1 MSGATFEGIKVGDT
15 LILAT
20 GNRYR
25 SDGPVTV
32 SRIGSKYVYVAEN
45 GHEMRGRFHRKDG
58 TEDTQYG
65 ARSRLYTPEQ
75 YREQAERSELLENL
89 RKAGIDVKYEV
100 RSNVTTD
107 QLRALLTVITA
118 DEIRAGQTTDTTE
131 K

>member
-1 MSGATFEGIKVGDT
+1 MSGA
-15 LILAT
+15 
-20 GNRYR
+20 
-25 SDGPVTV
+25 
-32 SRIGSKYVYVAEN
+32 
-45 GHEMRGRFHRKDG
+45 
-58 TEDTQYG
+58 
-65 ARSRLYTPEQ
+65 TPEQ